1 MPRLHGRCYVAPMQ
15 ASRSVTLTAKG
26 VLRLRRG
33 HPWIYRSD
41 LEAVGSDV
49 RGGDLVGVRLPSGK
63 SGGVALYSDA
73 SQIALRFVPLTS
85 ETANDDGLW
94 SLLERAIGRRN
105 GRPEACRL
113 VHGDADGLPGLIV
126 DRYGP
131 ALSYQCLT
139 QGMARREAELVERMR
154 ILTGARLIVARN
166 DVRVRQLEGLAVEKG
181 VRYAADDAPDP
192 KDVRAH
198 LIGLDLD
205 FDLLDGQKTG
215 AFLDQTDNRAAVAA
229 RARGEALDCFS
240 YDGGFALAMA
250 RAGAS
255 VSAVDSSG
263 AALARLKTRADR
275 NGLNVRCL
283 EENVFD
289 YLRACEAEGHRFD
302 TIVLDPPAFAKS
314 RDAVDAGR
322 RAYKEINLR
331 ALKLLR
337 PGGLLVTCSCSAH
350 MDRASFDVMLTEAAA
365 DARRWVRVLERR
377 SAAPD
382 HPALATAPETDYLK
396 VLIAEV
402 D

>member
-1 MPRLHGRCYVAPMQ
+1 
-15 ASRSVTLTAKG
+15 
-26 VLRLRRG
+26 VLRQRRG

-41 LEAVGSDV
+41 VEHVGVDV

-63 SGGVALYSDA
+63 SAGVALYSDA
-73 SQIALRFVPLTS
+73 SQIALRAMPLS
-85 ETANDDGLW
+85 QETADEDGIRGLV
-94 SLLERAIGRRN
+94 ERAVARRA

-113 VHGDADGLPGLIV
+113 VHGDADGLPGLVV

-131 ALSYQCLT
+131 ALSLQCLT
-139 QGMARREAELVERMR
+139 QGMARREPELVELLRA
-154 ILTGARLIVARN
+154 LTGASLVVARN
-166 DVRVRQLEGLAVEKG
+166 DVRVREFEGLAQEKG
-181 VRYAADDAPDP
+181 VRYAAADAPEP
-192 KDVRAH
+192 RAVEAS
-198 LIGLDLD
+198 LLGMSLD

-229 RARGEALDCFS
+229 RAHGEALDCFS
-240 YDGGFALAMA
+240 YDGGFALALA
-250 RAGAS
+250 KAGVS

-263 AALARLKTRADR
+263 PALVRLASRARR
-275 NGLNVRCL
+275 NGLQVTCL

-289 YLRACEAEGHRFD
+289 LLRTCESEGRRFD

-314 RDAVDAGR
+314 RDSVDAGR

-350 MDRASFDVMLTEAAA
+350 TDRSAFDQMLADAAA

-377 SAAPD
+377 GAAPD
-382 HPALATAPETDYLK
+382 HPVLATAPETDYLK
-396 VLIAEV
+396 VVLAEV
-402 D
+402 E

>member
-1 MPRLHGRCYVAPMQ
+1 LPAHARGCYVAEMQ
-15 ASRSVTLTAKG
+15 VSRCVTLTARG
-26 VLRLRRG
+26 VLRHRRG

-41 LEAVGSDV
+41 IEHVGADV

-73 SQIALRFVPLTS
+73 SQIALRAVPLS
-85 ETANDDGLW
+85 QETADEAGLRG
-94 SLLERAIGRRN
+94 LVERAVARRA

-131 ALSYQCLT
+131 ALSMQCLT
-139 QGMARREAELVERMR
+139 QGMARREPEFIELLRG
-154 ILTGARLIVARN
+154 LTGASLIVARN
-166 DVRVRQLEGLAVEKG
+166 DVRVREFEGLAQEKG
-181 VRYAADDAPDP
+181 VRHADPGAPDP
-192 KDVRAH
+192 RSVEAH
-198 LIGLDLD
+198 LLGLTLD

-229 RARGEALDCFS
+229 RAHGEALDCFS
-240 YDGGFALAMA
+240 YDGGFSLALAK
-250 RAGAS
+250 AGLS

-263 AALARLKTRADR
+263 PALARLATRARR
-275 NGLNVRCL
+275 NGLQVTCL

-289 YLRACEAEGHRFD
+289 LLRTCESEGRRFD

-314 RDAVDAGR
+314 RDSVDAGR

-350 MDRASFDVMLTEAAA
+350 MDRSAFDQMLADAAA

-377 SAAPD
+377 GAAPD
-382 HPALATAPETDYLK
+382 HPVLATAPETDYLK
-396 VLIAEV
+396 LIVAEV

>member
-1 MPRLHGRCYVAPMQ
+1 
-15 ASRSVTLTAKG
+15 
-26 VLRLRRG
+26 
-33 HPWIYRSD
+33 
-41 LEAVGSDV
+41 
-49 RGGDLVGVRLPSGK
+49 
-63 SGGVALYSDA
+63 
-73 SQIALRFVPLTS
+73 
-85 ETANDDGLW
+85 
-94 SLLERAIGRRN
+94 
-105 GRPEACRL
+105 
-113 VHGDADGLPGLIV
+113 
-126 DRYGP
+126 
-131 ALSYQCLT
+131 
-139 QGMARREAELVERMR
+139 
-154 ILTGARLIVARN
+154 
-166 DVRVRQLEGLAVEKG
+166 
-181 VRYAADDAPDP
+181 
-192 KDVRAH
+192 VRAH